1 METISIPV
9 FSEILGY
16 LSLFDMENLARVSH
30 TLCETV
36 LQDSHYF
43 SRVDQFLIC
52 LHKQWNYLQRRSG
65 IIDPIDPEKK
75 THKTNYIMLDP
86 AIAVRIGTKYRILK
100 EYYDHL
106 RTGFTSSSSTTTKR
120 RVMLVPLFP
129 SSSKLE

>member
-65 IIDPIDPEKK
+65 ILDPIDPEKK

-86 AIAVRIGTKYRILK
+86 AMAVRIGIKYRILK

-106 RTGFTSSSSTTTKR
+106 RTGFTSLSTMTKR

-129 SSSKLE
+129 SSSKRE

>member
-36 LQDSHYF
+36 LQGSHYF

-52 LHKQWNYLQRRSG
+52 LHKQWNYLQRRSV
-65 IIDPIDPEKK
+65 
-75 THKTNYIMLDP
+75 LDP
-86 AIAVRIGTKYRILK
+86 TMAVRIGDKYRILK

-106 RTGFTSSSSTTTKR
+106 RTEFTSSSSTTTTKR

-129 SSSKLE
+129 SSSKRE